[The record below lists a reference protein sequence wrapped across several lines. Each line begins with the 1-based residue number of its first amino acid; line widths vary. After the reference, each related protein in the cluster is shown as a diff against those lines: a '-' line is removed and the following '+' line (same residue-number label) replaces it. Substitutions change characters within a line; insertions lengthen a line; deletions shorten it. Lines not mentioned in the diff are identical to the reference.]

1 MLFLFLQEKMYRNN
15 ILCRIDNPTVGKID
29 ITPDEQL
36 KPISAST
43 VIAHLYRLIFSV
55 ILTAGIA
62 ITLKCDIKIL
72 KLPKGISDW

>member
-43 VIAHLYRLIFSV
+43 VIAHLLKYNSYTINSPISTVHFSGFQYV
-55 ILTAGIA
+55 HKAV
-62 ITLKCDIKIL
+62 
-72 KLPKGISDW
+72 